1 MRRLGRYPAENSK
14 TYSEVSMIY
23 RLRLTV
29 AYVLLALVALAL
41 LPLVFIR
48 PMHRNNMGDICI
60 AAFEVFKRYWG
71 ITLDVEHP
79 ERLEPKQATVII
91 ANHQSNED
99 LFFCMRLIRKGTVAM
114 AKWELVYIPFIG
126 AVFLLAG
133 NIMVKREQRDKAK
146 QALEKSAKK
155 MTDKNLS
162 LVIFPEGTRNYGKPL
177 PFKLGAF
184 KLAIEAQAPIQPV
197 AFAWHSKT
205 LNYNRFKSGVLK
217 MHCMEP
223 ISTLGL
229 TQDDAPELA
238 RRCQQ
243 LIEEETNRLTKLAPG
258 YDGSLD

>member
-1 MRRLGRYPAENSK
+1 
-14 TYSEVSMIY
+14 MIY
-23 RLRLTV
+23 KTRLIV
-29 AYVLLALVALAL
+29 AYVLLALVALAM

-48 PMHRNNMGDICI
+48 PFHRNNMGDICI

-71 ITLDVEHP
+71 ITLDVDQAQ
-79 ERLEPKQATVII
+79 RLDPKQATVII

-99 LFFCMRLIRKGTVAM
+99 LFYCMRMVRKGTVALV
-114 AKWELVYIPFIG
+114 KWELIYIPFIG
-126 AVFLLAG
+126 AILLLAG
-133 NIMVKREQRDKAK
+133 NIMVKREHRDKAK
-146 QALEKSAKK
+146 LALEKSAKK
-155 MTDKNLS
+155 MIDKNLN
-162 LVIFPEGTRNYGKPL
+162 LVIFPEGTRNYGTPL

-205 LNYNRFKSGVLK
+205 LNYNRFKSGALK
-217 MHCMEP
+217 MSCMEP
-223 ISTLGL
+223 ISTQGL

-258 YDGSLD
+258 YDGSLG

>member
-1 MRRLGRYPAENSK
+1 
-14 TYSEVSMIY
+14 MIY
-23 RLRLTV
+23 KIRLII

-48 PMHRNNMGDICI
+48 PLHRNNMGDICI

-71 ITLDVEHP
+71 ITLDVDHP

-99 LFFCMRLIRKGTVAM
+99 LFFCMRMIRKGTVALV
-114 AKWELVYIPFIG
+114 KWELIYIPFIG
-126 AVFLLAG
+126 AILYLAG
-133 NIMVKREQRDKAK
+133 NIMVKREHRDKAK
-146 QALEKSAKK
+146 LALEKSAKK
-155 MTDKNLS
+155 MTEKNLN
-162 LVIFPEGTRNYGKPL
+162 LVIFPEGTRNYDTPL

-197 AFAWHSKT
+197 AIAWHSKT

-217 MHCMEP
+217 VHCMEP
-223 ISTLGL
+223 ISTKGL

-238 RRCQQ
+238 ARCQQ

-258 YDGSLD
+258 YDGSLG